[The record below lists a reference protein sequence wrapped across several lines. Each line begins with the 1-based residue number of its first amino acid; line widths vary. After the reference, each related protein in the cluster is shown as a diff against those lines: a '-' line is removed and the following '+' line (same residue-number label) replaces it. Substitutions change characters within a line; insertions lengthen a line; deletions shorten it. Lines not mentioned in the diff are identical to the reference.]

1 VQGQQALKSTG
12 SLGNHKPSLNRIA
25 KTPFNVSF
33 ISATVVLVFAPEI
46 HPMKT
51 MLLLLLTVACVAV
64 YSQPM
69 QDTSGKLVA
78 QKENIIKENTIIKI
92 ENLGWSI
99 NSELAELRPTISADG
114 NHLFFIC
121 ENHPIN
127 TKAGT
132 VRNSQDIWYSH
143 RDSFGKWSDAM
154 HLGYPLNTYHYN
166 AVYWISPDNNRILI
180 RNAFVDGDY
189 YGNGVSMCYRTKS
202 GKWSLPQMLKIRNY
216 YNYDLGRKN
225 GASMAQD
232 GQTLLL
238 YMSEKQ
244 GSEDND
250 IYVCFLNSDSTWTE
264 PKSLG
269 RKINLKD
276 HNEMAPYLAAD
287 GKTLYFSSNRPGGIG
302 DNDIWMSK
310 RLDKTW
316 QKWTDPVNLG
326 APINSADWDAFF
338 TMDAGGEY
346 AYMSSGQEGGYGE
359 SDIVRVKLLEKE
371 KPLPVVL
378 VSGNVFN
385 AKTGLPLSASL
396 QYETLP
402 DGTVAGNAVSEAT
415 TGAFKIVLPYDKNYS
430 IHATAD
436 KFFAQSENLNLDSL
450 VKAGYKEIH
459 KDLYLVP
466 IEIGAVVRLN
476 NVFFDFDKWELRP
489 ESFIEL
495 DRVVKLLTE
504 NPAIEI
510 EMSAHTD
517 SRGNDDYNFKLSD
530 NRARSVM
537 EYILSKGIEPKRIAS
552 KGYGETKPFTDNNTD
567 ENRQLNRRVEFT
579 ILKN

>member
-1 VQGQQALKSTG
+1 MNRTLLY
-12 SLGNHKPSLNRIA
+12 SLLLFSA
-25 KTPFNVSF
+25 KAFAQP
-33 ISATVVLVFAPEI
+33 SATPPE
-46 HPMKT
+46 
-51 MLLLLLTVACVAV
+51 
-64 YSQPM
+64 
-69 QDTSGKLVA
+69 KLIA
-78 QKENIIKENTIIKI
+78 QKENIIKEGTIVKM
-92 ENLGWSI
+92 ENVGWHV
-99 NSELAELRPTISADG
+99 NSELPELRPTISADG

-121 ENHPIN
+121 QNHPLN
-127 TKAGT
+127 TKYGS
-132 VRNSQDIWYSH
+132 VKNSQDIWYSH
-143 RDSFGKWSDAM
+143 RDTLGNWSDARHM
-154 HLGYPLNTYHYN
+154 GYPLNTYHYN

-189 YGNGVSMCYRTKS
+189 YGNGVSMCSRLPN
-202 GKWSLPQMLKIRNY
+202 GKWSKPEMLKIRNWAK
-216 YNYDLGRKN
+216 YDQGRQN

-238 YMSEKQ
+238 YMSEER

-250 IYVCFLNSDSTWTE
+250 LYVSFALADGTWSE

-269 RKINLKD
+269 KKINLKD
-276 HNEMAPYLAAD
+276 YNEMTPYIAAD
-287 GKTLYFSSNRPGGIG
+287 GETLYFSSNRPGGAG

-316 QKWTDPVNLG
+316 RNWSDPVNLG
-326 APINSADWDAFF
+326 APINTADWDAFF

-346 AYMSSGQEGGYGE
+346 AYMSSSQSEKGLGE

-378 VSGNVFN
+378 VTGNVFN
-385 AKTGLPLSASL
+385 SKTGAPVSASL
-396 QYETLP
+396 VYETLP
-402 DGTVAGNAVSEAT
+402 DGAVAGNGMSAT
-415 TGAFKIVLPYDKNYS
+415 GDGAFKIVLPYDKNYS
-430 IHATAD
+430 IRATAST
-436 KFFAQSENLNLDSL
+436 FFAQSENLNLDSL

-476 NVFFDFDKWELRP
+476 NVFFDFDKWNLRP

-504 NPAIEI
+504 NPSIEI

-517 SRGNDDYNFKLSD
+517 SRGADDYNFKLSD

-537 EYILSKGIEPKRIAS
+537 EYILSKGIAPGRITS
-552 KGYGETKPFTDNNTD
+552 KGYGETAPVSTNETDD
-567 ENRQLNRRVEFT
+567 GRQLNRRVEFT
-579 ILKN
+579 IVKN